1 MIGDFQFFFEIL
13 LTMASDL
20 PPGYAEISFA
30 DDVTLFDK
38 TEPIKNDPN
47 YESLFDHF
55 KVTHSFILIMCF
67 NIC

>member
-1 MIGDFQFFFEIL
+1 
-13 LTMASDL
+13 MASDL